1 MRMSTDP
8 EISPWGGIHIPMPA
22 NISAERNAPSDRNF
36 LISVIFDLSLC
47 QIMSKSEFF
56 RCGEAETSPRVVDE
70 GAGHHPA
77 ALRMA
82 CGPDGRLPWH
92 LL

>member
-36 LISVIFDLSLC
+36 LISVFFDLSNYVKERIF
-47 QIMSKSEFF
+47 QM
-56 RCGEAETSPRVVDE
+56 CGEAEMFPRAVDE
-70 GAGHHPA
+70 GAGHHSA
-77 ALRMA
+77 MLRMA

>member
-1 MRMSTDP
+1 MSTDP

-36 LISVIFDLSLC
+36 LISDFFDLSNYVKERIF
-47 QIMSKSEFF
+47 QMG
-56 RCGEAETSPRVVDE
+56 GEAEMFPRAVDE
-70 GAGHHPA
+70 GAGHHSA
-77 ALRMA
+77 MLRMA

>member
-36 LISVIFDLSLC
+36 LISVI
-47 QIMSKSEFF
+47 IMSNYVKERIFQMG
-56 RCGEAETSPRVVDE
+56 GEAETSPRVADE
-70 GAGHHPA
+70 GAGHHSA
-77 ALRMA
+77 MLRMA
-82 CGPDGRLPWH
+82 WGPDGQLPWH

>member
-36 LISVIFDLSLC
+36 LISVI
-47 QIMSKSEFF
+47 IMSNYVKERIFQMG
-56 RCGEAETSPRVVDE
+56 GEAEMFPRAVDE
-70 GAGHHPA
+70 GAGHHSA
-77 ALRMA
+77 MLRMA

>member
-8 EISPWGGIHIPMPA
+8 EISPWGGIHIPMAA

-36 LISVIFDLSLC
+36 LISVFFDLSNYVKERIF
-47 QIMSKSEFF
+47 QMG
-56 RCGEAETSPRVVDE
+56 GEAEMFPRAVDE
-70 GAGHHPA
+70 GAGHHSA
-77 ALRMA
+77 KLRMA

>member
-8 EISPWGGIHIPMPA
+8 EISPWGGIHIPMAA

-47 QIMSKSEFF
+47 QRANFF
-56 RCGEAETSPRVVDE
+56 RCGEAEMSPRVVDE
-70 GAGHHPA
+70 GAGHHSA
-77 ALRMA
+77 KLRMA

>member
-36 LISVIFDLSLC
+36 LISVI
-47 QIMSKSEFF
+47 IMSNYVKERIFQM
-56 RCGEAETSPRVVDE
+56 GEEAETSPRVVDE
-70 GAGHHPA
+70 GAGHHSA

>member
-8 EISPWGGIHIPMPA
+8 EISPWGGIHIPMAA
-22 NISAERNAPSDRNF
+22 NISAERNAPNDRNF
-36 LISVIFDLSLC
+36 LISVI
-47 QIMSKSEFF
+47 IMSNYVKERIFQMG
-56 RCGEAETSPRVVDE
+56 GEAETSPRVVDE
-70 GAGHHPA
+70 GAGHHSA

>member
-36 LISVIFDLSLC
+36 LISVFFDLSNYVKVRIF
-47 QIMSKSEFF
+47 QMG
-56 RCGEAETSPRVVDE
+56 GEAEMFPRAVDE
-70 GAGHHPA
+70 GAGHHSA
-77 ALRMA
+77 MLRMA

>member
-1 MRMSTDP
+1 MSIWAMRMSTDP

-36 LISVIFDLSLC
+36 LISVI
-47 QIMSKSEFF
+47 IMSNYVKERIFQMG
-56 RCGEAETSPRVVDE
+56 GEAETFPRVVDE

-77 ALRMA
+77 ALWMA
-82 CGPDGRLPWH
+82 CGPDGRLP
-92 LL
+92 